1 LKEINIES
9 WNRKEHFHHFS
20 AMSNPYFSVTVPLD
34 VTFAYHKCKL
44 TDISFFVQYL
54 HDCMRAI
61 NQVENMR
68 YRIRD
73 GRVYDVGIIHASATV
88 MREDKTFGFSWIEF
102 DENENVFAEN
112 FRREKLRIQTH
123 HELFPPTN
131 GDNCVHC
138 SAMPWINFTSQ
149 QEPLSG
155 KAESV
160 PKLSFSKISTH
171 ENKMNMNVAVSVNHA
186 LVDGYHVSRFLD
198 LFQQYLNE

>member
-20 AMSNPYFSVTVPLD
+20 AMS
-34 VTFAYHKCKL
+34 
-44 TDISFFVQYL
+44 
-54 HDCMRAI
+54 
-61 NQVENMR
+61 
-68 YRIRD
+68 
-73 GRVYDVGIIHASATV
+73 IHASATV